1 MTVFRCDIERSLA
14 VPTES
19 VEQVVGVSNVSDVL
33 LGVSIE
39 LLLNQLD
46 AIVAPQMHIARRSGS
61 LAGHFKPLLS
71 CSSFELTS
79 DLSAAASDFRKGLQ

>member
-46 AIVAPQMHIARRSGS
+46 AIVAPR
-61 LAGHFKPLLS
+61 
-71 CSSFELTS
+71 CT
-79 DLSAAASDFRKGLQ
+79 